1 MDQIISQAPSNFS
14 NEEIEKIF
22 IKNNSNVNNTLSEL
36 WDINFINITEK
47 EPKKWDEIRD
57 ICDSYD
63 KEMKNMVHKYRT

>member
-36 WDINFINITEK
+36 WDISFINITEK
-47 EPKKWDEIRD
+47 ESTKWDEIRD

-63 KEMKNMVHKYRT
+63 KEMKNMVHKYIT